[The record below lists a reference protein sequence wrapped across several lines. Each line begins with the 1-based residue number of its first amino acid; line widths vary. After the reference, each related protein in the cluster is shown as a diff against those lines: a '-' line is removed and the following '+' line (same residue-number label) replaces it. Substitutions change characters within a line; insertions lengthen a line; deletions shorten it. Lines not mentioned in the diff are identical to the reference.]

1 MSLNLCFLL
10 LFAPLVLC
18 NIPQQVAQQTLVD
31 PDYWDVDDDHYN
43 PANVEYDSF
52 DLTLTKRV
60 AFSTD
65 DNFILSP
72 LGIKLVLSLLAE
84 AASGSTQAEI
94 TNVLG
99 FEMNRSAVRKK
110 FSTLIRSMEN
120 NSSQYILNCG
130 NRIYMDD
137 IAFPRQRFAAIAQEY
152 YHTELKKMSFS
163 SPALV
168 ANDINSWVA
177 KQTDGHILN
186 LVTED
191 DVAGSL
197 VLVLNTLYF
206 KGTWIR
212 QFNPANT
219 KIGTFY
225 VAPHLQRE
233 VPFMHIEDK
242 FYYAES
248 YNFDAKILR
257 LPYLGN
263 KYAMYILLPNS
274 LTGLPRLLHSLSGLR
289 AELENLHEHTVNV
302 ALPKFHFDYTT
313 LMNNIL
319 KELGIRQAFEDSASF
334 PGLAR
339 GQSLM
344 QRLHVS
350 KVLQRSG
357 IEVNEQGSIAF
368 SASVAGLEDKFG
380 EDVWV
385 VVDKPFFFFIQ
396 DEATRQL
403 LFTGRVVEPPLP
415 ARY

>member
-1 MSLNLCFLL
+1 MSLNLCVLL
-10 LFAPLVLC
+10 LFAPLVFC
-18 NIPQQVAQQTLVD
+18 DIQQAPNTLVD
-31 PDYWDVDDDHYN
+31 PDYWDVDEDYYM
-43 PANVEYDSF
+43 PANVQYDGF

-60 AFSTD
+60 AVSNNE
-65 DNFILSP
+65 NFILSP
-72 LGIKLVLSLLAE
+72 LGIKLVLSLLGE

-99 FEMNRSAVRKK
+99 FEMNRTAVRHK
-110 FSTLIRSMEN
+110 FSTLIRSLES

-137 IAFPRQRFAAIAQEY
+137 IAYPRQRFAAIAKEF

-163 SPALV
+163 CPALV
-168 ANDINSWVA
+168 AEDINSWVA

-191 DVAGSL
+191 DIAGSM
-197 VLVLNTLYF
+197 VLILNTLYF
-206 KGTWIR
+206 KGTWTR
-212 QFNPANT
+212 PFNPVNT
-219 KIGTFY
+219 KLGTFH
-225 VAPHLQRE
+225 VAPNHE
-233 VPFMHIEDK
+233 KKVPFMHIEDK
-242 FYYAES
+242 FYYTES
-248 YNFDAKILR
+248 SNFDAKILR

-274 LTGLPRLLHSLSGLR
+274 ITGLPRLMHSLSGLHK
-289 AELENLHEHTVNV
+289 ELENLHEHTVNV
-302 ALPKFHFDYTT
+302 ALPKFHFDYTV
-313 LMNNIL
+313 LMNDVL
-319 KELGIRQAFEDSASF
+319 KELGIRQAFDDTASF

-339 GQSLM
+339 GQSLL

-380 EDVWV
+380 EDTWV

-396 DEATRQL
+396 DETTRQL

-415 ARY
+415 ASH